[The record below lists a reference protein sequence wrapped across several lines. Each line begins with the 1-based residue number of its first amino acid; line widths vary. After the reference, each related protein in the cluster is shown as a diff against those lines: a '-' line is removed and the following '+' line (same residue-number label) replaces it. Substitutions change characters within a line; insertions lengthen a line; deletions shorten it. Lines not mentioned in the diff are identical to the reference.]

1 MKPSLDSTL
10 YFFKGASAGRF
21 SGAPS
26 SSRNL
31 DICSG
36 QVTTFSFSSKN
47 PVAKSAYACVQIL
60 SNAYTLLFALAIKIC
75 LSSKSKSNNSPF
87 FRDFSSHTLTH
98 FDKIDPTSRYSL
110 SVFVVFLKDIL
121 NFPVSTFFNFKNL
134 FHCFICFK
142 HKWLSIPFIFNQI
155 VYPCSYPRPHFS

>member
-36 QVTTFSFSSKN
+36 QVTIFSFSSKN

-60 SNAYTLLFALAIKIC
+60 SKAYTLLFALAIKIC

-98 FDKIDPTSRYSL
+98 FDNIDPTSRL
-110 SVFVVFLKDIL
+110 FLIGICSVSQRYPQLPCIY
-121 NFPVSTFFNFKNL
+121 FFQLQESVPLLHL
-134 FHCFICFK
+134 F
-142 HKWLSIPFIFNQI
+142 
-155 VYPCSYPRPHFS
+155 

>member
-10 YFFKGASAGRF
+10 YFFKGSSAGRF

-36 QVTTFSFSSKN
+36 QVTIFSFSSKN

-60 SNAYTLLFALAIKIC
+60 SNAYTILFALAIKIC

-87 FRDFSSHTLTH
+87 FRDFSSHTLTQ
-98 FDKIDPTSRYSL
+98 FDKIDPTSRL
-110 SVFVVFLKDIL
+110 ILIGICSVSQRYPQLPCIY
-121 NFPVSTFFNFKNL
+121 FFQLQESVPLLHL
-134 FHCFICFK
+134 F
-142 HKWLSIPFIFNQI
+142 
-155 VYPCSYPRPHFS
+155 